1 MAKPQAKGKARPK
14 ERRATWRE
22 VLKAEQPV
30 LLPAA
35 FDALSARMIERAGF
49 AAYQIGG
56 FALSGAQFA
65 LPDVDLLHFGE
76 INQAARGIIE
86 ASSLPVLIDCDDG
99 YGDAKNVT
107 RTVRGHEA
115 IGASA
120 LFIEDQQAPKRC
132 GHMGHKKVLPVETMV
147 AKIEAAVAARTD
159 PETFLIAR
167 TDALEPLGVDE
178 ALRRAEKC
186 LEAGADGVYVEEP
199 TTVEQ
204 LEKIGRTFRGVP
216 QVANMLEGGG
226 KTPWLSP
233 RELHD
238 LGFAMVLYPTTLLFR
253 VARALQRG
261 LADLK
266 AGHPLPADDAVQF
279 DEYERIVGLPD
290 WAAIEERFS
299 TAHPHGE

>member
-1 MAKPQAKGKARPK
+1 MAKPQAKGKADPK
-14 ERRATWRE
+14 ARRATWRE
-22 VLKAEQPV
+22 VLKREKPL

-35 FDALSARMIERAGF
+35 FDALAARMIERAGF

-65 LPDVDLLHFGE
+65 LPDIDLLHFGE
-76 INQAARGIIE
+76 INQTARTIVG

-132 GHMGHKKVLPVETMV
+132 GHMGHKKVVPVEVMV

-159 PETFLIAR
+159 PDTFLIAR

-178 ALRRAEKC
+178 ALRRAEKA
-186 LEAGADGVYVEEP
+186 LKAGADGVYVEEP
-199 TTVEQ
+199 TSVEQ
-204 LEKIGRTFRGVP
+204 LETIGRTFKGVP

-233 RELHD
+233 SELYD

-261 LADLK
+261 LDDLK
-266 AGHPLPADDAVQF
+266 AGKPLPDDDAVHF
-279 DEYERIVGLPD
+279 DEYEQIVGLPD
-290 WAAIEERFS
+290 WAAIEERYPA
-299 TAHPHGE
+299 AHPHGP